1 MGHIAFK
8 GIPVVGGVKPT
19 LSIAYTDS
27 AQTTEAKEYTETM
40 DEEYTIT
47 TKGGQISCVMI
58 TMDKGDFTIPF
69 EMIATTTDKKTV
81 KATGQLTNS
90 RHYNGQC
97 KQEII
102 DPWTKTA
109 KCPFES
115 A

>member
-1 MGHIAFK
+1 MVNIVII
-8 GIPVVGGVKPT
+8 GIPVVGTVKPGI
-19 LSIAYTDS
+19 SVAYTNS
-27 AQTTEAKEYTETM
+27 EQTTEAKELTETM

-47 TKGGQISCVMI
+47 TKGGQISCVCI
-58 TMDKGDFTIPF
+58 AMDKGDFTIPF
-69 EMIATTTDKKTV
+69 DMVATTKDKKTI
-81 KATGQLTNS
+81 KATGQWTGS

-102 DPWTKTA
+102 PWTKTA